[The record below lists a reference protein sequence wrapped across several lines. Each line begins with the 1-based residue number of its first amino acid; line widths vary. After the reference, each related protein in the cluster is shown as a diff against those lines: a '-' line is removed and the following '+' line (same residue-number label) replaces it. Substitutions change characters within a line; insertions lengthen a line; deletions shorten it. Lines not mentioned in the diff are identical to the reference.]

1 MSHGPVDWLRN
12 VPQSRKPQ
20 PPPPHYYFYHSSPIL
35 PSAQSC
41 EMPPSHRILKPK
53 DSVENRRARGEISCA
68 ECRRHKLKCDKTI
81 PCSTCVRKGC
91 QSICPNGTL
100 APTHGTKYNT
110 PVSIVNDSKIS
121 ELSKRIR
128 LLEDALQISHS
139 AVSSA
144 PHPLLAEDLLQI
156 KNSETLS
163 SIEKDEDAAD
173 SDLAD
178 QIGTLAVSNGG
189 AEVYYGYSGP
199 THDVLARKLVSSE
212 IDAQAEPQLTLPPH
226 VSYLSKTFPFTPL
239 YLPVPELQ
247 KCIEEMLP
255 PYTRA
260 TALVEAYLANLSWF
274 FRPVER
280 EEIMEELIP
289 IVYKRRRSHSVA
301 SCSGTSSSDSSG
313 GHQRTDPHVLGLLL
327 SIFAVGAVADMTL
340 PPWNDEGELY
350 YQLSRTALSL
360 KPVFEGAGL
369 HAVEAIAL
377 LAAYN
382 LFSCRRK
389 GLEGTWKI
397 LSFSVSLAAS
407 IGLSR
412 YWSSPIHSPSDYVCL
427 DRDPSHFNLPPK
439 VVQRRRRAFWELHSI
454 DLFRYHV
461 TGRPATFPRQVIDCE
476 LPEDND
482 SSHFEGLSEK
492 LDSIWQIRYRFLK
505 EIMSEISDK
514 LGAMRVV
521 KYSEILSL
529 DQKIRQYDPQG
540 ILRFPIHEL
549 KSDSDESHL
558 GIIHRQ
564 WQLSTFKDSSLLL
577 LHRSFFAR
585 ALIEDP
591 TNPVRTRFGPSFL
604 SMYRAAASMVHF
616 VRKQFDQKGLFLLRC
631 WPILAQALHATVI
644 LGSVAACGTAAA
656 LAPQAYIHFNL
667 GYEMFKRAPMHP
679 VINALVPIVTRLREQ
694 ALEALAKHGHDI
706 SSQISPISS
715 PSNIKSNSQEF
726 NSTATLGRMVKKSFD
741 GEFGTAPAILQNLGH
756 HSRLSTTTQS
766 DTSSAPQSS
775 MPFTGVSATYVKQ
788 GATSSQLTTLP
799 GSSLANDD
807 VYRMETDTDSFHAV
821 AAEPGR
827 EHNLEKESVG
837 GSPGNQPFNSD
848 LFDFPGSSSGANS
861 DVFSKYTTFSDMLG
875 DGSLPGPSSGT
886 IGDTSELQAT
896 PDVPTFHG
904 DPYLFNSPSPGRF
917 FTSDFDVSF
926 DMRASSGQES
936 VLPLLPQDMEAWR
949 TILQDSRFFGFSG
962 ENTDSE
968 MGTPR

>member
-1 MSHGPVDWLRN
+1 
-12 VPQSRKPQ
+12 
-20 PPPPHYYFYHSSPIL
+20 
-35 PSAQSC
+35 
-41 EMPPSHRILKPK
+41 MPPSHRIVKPK
-53 DSVENRRARGEISCA
+53 DSIENRRARGEISCA

-100 APTHGTKYNT
+100 APTHGTKYSA
-110 PVSIVNDSKIS
+110 PVSTINDSKIA

-128 LLEDALQISHS
+128 QLEDALQISHS

-156 KNSETLS
+156 KSGATLFS
-163 SIEKDEDAAD
+163 AEKDEDAAD
-173 SDLAD
+173 ADLAD
-178 QIGTLAVSNGG
+178 QFGTLAVSNGG
-189 AEVYYGYSGP
+189 AEVYYGYTGP
-199 THDVLARKLVSSE
+199 THDVLTRKLVSSE
-212 IDAQAEPQLTLPPH
+212 IDAQSEPQLTLPPH

-255 PYTRA
+255 PYNRA
-260 TALVEAYLANLSWF
+260 TALVEAYLTNLSWF

-289 IVYKRRRSHSVA
+289 LVYKRRRPHSVS
-301 SCSGTSSSDSSG
+301 SCSGTSSDSSG
-313 GHQRTDPHVLGLLL
+313 GHTRTDPHALGLLL

-397 LSFSVSLAAS
+397 LSFSLSLAAS
-407 IGLSR
+407 VSLLFLLFASLGFEPERSMVVVDRSKSVLMLAD
-412 YWSSPIHSPSDYVCL
+412 HLLSDYVCL
-427 DRDPSHFNLPPK
+427 DRDPSHFDLPPK

-454 DLFRYHV
+454 DLFRNHV

-476 LPEDND
+476 LPEDIE
-482 SSHFEGLSEK
+482 SSDFEGRSER
-492 LDSIWQIRYRFLK
+492 LDSIWQIRFRFLK
-505 EIMSEISDK
+505 EIMTEVSDK
-514 LGAMRVV
+514 LGATRAV

-540 ILRFPIHEL
+540 ILRLPCHEL
-549 KSDSDESHL
+549 KPDSDEGHL
-558 GIIHRQ
+558 GIIHSQ
-564 WQLSTFKDSSLLL
+564 LQLSMFKDSSLLL

-616 VRKQFDQKGLFLLRC
+616 VRKQFDQKELFLLRC

-644 LGSVAACGTAAA
+644 LGSVAACGTASA

-667 GYEMFKRAPMHP
+667 GYEMFTRAPMHP
-679 VINALVPIVTRLREQ
+679 VINASVPIVTRLREQ

-706 SSQISPISS
+706 SSQISPIQT
-715 PSNIKSNSQEF
+715 PPNTKNNGQEF
-726 NSTATLGRMVKKSFD
+726 DSTATLGRLVKKSFD
-741 GEFGTAPAILQNLGH
+741 GEFGTAPAILQNLRHESG
-756 HSRLSTTTQS
+756 LSTTAQS
-766 DTSSAPQSS
+766 NTSSASQSS
-775 MPFTGVSATYVKQ
+775 MPFTGVSAAYARQ
-788 GATSSQLTTLP
+788 SDTSSPLTTLP
-799 GSSLANDD
+799 GRSLANDD
-807 VYRMETDTDSFHAV
+807 VYRMETDTDSFHTVAV
-821 AAEPGR
+821 ESGQ
-827 EHNLEKESVG
+827 EHNFEMESVGASFDGRSDGHVFEG
-837 GSPGNQPFNSD
+837 GSPGNQAFNSN
-848 LFDFPGSSSGANS
+848 LFGSSVGGNS
-861 DVFSKYTTFSDMLG
+861 DVFSTYTTFSDLLG

-886 IGDTSELQAT
+886 IGDASELQPTSDA
-896 PDVPTFHG
+896 PTFHG
-904 DPYLFNSPSPGRF
+904 DPFLFNTPSPGRF

-926 DMRASSGQES
+926 DMRASCGQES

-949 TILQDSRFFGFSG
+949 TILQDSRFFGFTG

-968 MGTPR
+968 RGTPR

>member
-1 MSHGPVDWLRN
+1 MR
-12 VPQSRKPQ
+12 QSR
-20 PPPPHYYFYHSSPIL
+20 
-35 PSAQSC
+35 
-41 EMPPSHRILKPK
+41 
-53 DSVENRRARGEISCA
+53 
-68 ECRRHKLKCDKTI
+68 
-81 PCSTCVRKGC
+81 
-91 QSICPNGTL
+91 TL
-100 APTHGTKYNT
+100 APTHGTKYSA
-110 PVSIVNDSKIS
+110 PVSIVNDAKIA
-121 ELSKRIR
+121 ELSKRIHQ
-128 LLEDALQISHS
+128 LEDALQISHD

-156 KNSETLS
+156 KSGETLVFA
-163 SIEKDEDAAD
+163 EKDEDVAD
-173 SDLAD
+173 ANLAD
-178 QIGTLAVSNGG
+178 QFGTLAVSNGG
-189 AEVYYGYSGP
+189 AEVYYGYTGP
-199 THDVLARKLVSSE
+199 THDVLTRKLVSSE
-212 IDAQAEPQLTLPPH
+212 IDAQAEPHLTLPPH

-247 KCIEEMLP
+247 ECIEEMLP

-260 TALVEAYLANLSWF
+260 TALVEAYLTNLSWF

-289 IVYKRRRSHSVA
+289 IVYKRKRPPSVA
-301 SCSGTSSSDSSG
+301 SRSGNSPNDSYG
-313 GHQRTDPHVLGLLL
+313 GQARTDPHALGLLL

-382 LFSCRRK
+382 LFSCRRR

-397 LSFSVSLAAS
+397 LSFSLSLAAS
-407 IGLSR
+407 IGLN
-412 YWSSPIHSPSDYVCL
+412 
-427 DRDPSHFNLPPK
+427 RDPAHFNLPPK
-439 VVQRRRRAFWELHSI
+439 VVQRRRRAFWELHSM
-454 DLFRYHV
+454 DLFRNNV
-461 TGRPATFPRQVIDCE
+461 TGRPATFPHEVIDCE

-482 SSHFEGLSEK
+482 SSDFEGRSEK
-492 LDSIWQIRYRFLK
+492 LDSIWQIRYRYLK
-505 EIMSEISDK
+505 EILTEISDK
-514 LGAMRVV
+514 LGAMRTV

-540 ILRFPIHEL
+540 ILRLPIHDL
-549 KSDSDESHL
+549 KSDGDL
-558 GIIHRQ
+558 GIIYRQ
-564 WQLSTFKDSSLLL
+564 MQLSMFKDTSLLL

-616 VRKQFDQKGLFLLRC
+616 VRKQFDQEGLFLLRC

-644 LGSVAACGTAAA
+644 LGSVAACGTASA

-667 GYEMFKRAPMHP
+667 AYEMFTRAPMHP
-679 VINALVPIVTRLREQ
+679 VINASVPIVTRLREQ

-706 SSQISPISS
+706 SSQISPI
-715 PSNIKSNSQEF
+715 NSQPNPKSYAQDF
-726 NSTATLGRMVKKSFD
+726 NSTATLGRLVKKSFD
-741 GEFGTAPAILQNLGH
+741 GEFGTAPAILQNLGRH
-756 HSRLSTTTQS
+756 PGLSTTAQS
-766 DTSSAPQSS
+766 NTSSASQSS
-775 MPFTGVSATYVKQ
+775 MPFTGVSGAYARQ
-788 GATSSQLTTLP
+788 GDTSSPLSTLP
-799 GSSLANDD
+799 HRNLANDD
-807 VYRMETDTDSFHAV
+807 VYHMETDTDSFHAV
-821 AAEPGR
+821 AVESGQ
-827 EHNLEKESVG
+827 EHSFEKESVG
-837 GSPGNQPFNSD
+837 NPSDGRTDAHVAESGSSGNQLFNSD
-848 LFDFPGSSSGANS
+848 PFDFSGSSIGANS
-861 DVFSKYTTFSDMLG
+861 DVFSTYTTFSDSLG

-886 IGDTSELQAT
+886 VDDASKLQSDA
-896 PDVPTFHG
+896 PTFRG
-904 DPYLFNSPSPGRF
+904 DPFLFNTPSPGRF

-949 TILQDSRFFGFSG
+949 TILQDSRFFGFTG

-968 MGTPR
+968 KGTPR